1 MICKAMVFRH
11 KVANRLWTMCVRFN
25 CKKVKS
31 ILFTWTD
38 ISNVALEGN
47 GNRYNTIDDQYLG
60 SMVLQILQ
68 YFYKQ

>member
-11 KVANRLWTMCVRFN
+11 KVANRLLTICVRFN

-47 GNRYNTIDDQYLG
+47 DNRYNTIDDQYLG

>member
-1 MICKAMVFRH
+1 LQSYDISAQSGKSSINNMCKVL
-11 KVANRLWTMCVRFN
+11 NG
-25 CKKVKS
+25 KKVKS
-31 ILFTWTD
+31 ILFTCTD
-38 ISNVALEGN
+38 ISNGALEGN